1 VHIRRVHPRR
11 NRTTESDCSIGISR
25 SQTRMYVG
33 SPLGDDGEREKKR
46 KEKRMEKQQ
55 ETHGSLSAASDQTE
69 AASQPAARM

>member
-1 VHIRRVHPRR
+1 
-11 NRTTESDCSIGISR
+11 
-25 SQTRMYVG
+25 MYVG